1 MKLEELFENTVFLLG
16 AGASLNAGCL
26 MSSGMLSK
34 LSSEINNISD
44 DDKVY
49 GDKKEGF
56 RKLYEVILPALAYQ
70 AELKKILSGNNEMY
84 KPNIED
90 YILILRKILNK
101 DLIIPEPLVGS
112 WSEKLLLLEIKFPN
126 LCYQYLNFI
135 YHCVIKW
142 LTPINYDSAN
152 ELLQPVKKLL
162 EETTD
167 ENFFIKFFTLN
178 YDLVFEKVF
187 NSSEAKP
194 LNNGFA
200 NNIWDERSFDTQQ
213 TKINLYKIHG
223 SLDWYSEEDTTHST
237 PNYEVAFNALEPDER
252 KPHLILGYETK
263 LFSVDPFFTLLQKF
277 IEKLKEANLVVI
289 IGYSFFD
296 AYLNNLLIKF
306 LNSSENKKLFIVDPS
321 FSSNENPSEAF
332 TNYLKI
338 IQTDNSSLNIDNYIS
353 LPSAKVSFFKTVEG
367 IAGAK
372 EFYAEFFAN
381 KCEKLKAMYSELA
394 KKEEPF

>member
-1 MKLEELFENTVFLLG
+1 M
-16 AGASLNAGCL
+16 
-26 MSSGMLSK
+26 
-34 LSSEINNISD
+34 
-44 DDKVY
+44 
-49 GDKKEGF
+49 
-56 RKLYEVILPALAYQ
+56 
-70 AELKKILSGNNEMY
+70 
-84 KPNIED
+84 
-90 YILILRKILNK
+90 
-101 DLIIPEPLVGS
+101 
-112 WSEKLLLLEIKFPN
+112 
-126 LCYQYLNFI
+126 
-135 YHCVIKW
+135 
-142 LTPINYDSAN
+142 
-152 ELLQPVKKLL
+152 
-162 EETTD
+162 
-167 ENFFIKFFTLN
+167 
-178 YDLVFEKVF
+178 
-187 NSSEAKP
+187 
-194 LNNGFA
+194 
-200 NNIWDERSFDTQQ
+200 
-213 TKINLYKIHG
+213 
-223 SLDWYSEEDTTHST
+223 
-237 PNYEVAFNALEPDER
+237 
-252 KPHLILGYETK
+252 
-263 LFSVDPFFTLLQKF
+263 LQKF